1 MVEVWAAQR
10 HGVESTTEEA
20 DQVWQDA
27 MRPSGPP
34 VSMHALGHIEQIVRF
49 LPQVFPY
56 FAGRPWVL
64 IEFERK
70 SLLTCDTP
78 LTLVQGCEVD
88 GTAGRV
94 RVRPGSGQGRRSGQ
108 LAGAQGLKLVR
119 CPGRRRVSAA
129 LAGREIL
136 ALGKVHRGHLVA
148 SCLDRLRRCRL
159 GGELGVPGSRQ
170 RQALVLRR
178 QRRLP
183 RWPRRGRCGEARAA
197 CGR

>member
-1 MVEVWAAQR
+1 
-10 HGVESTTEEA
+10 
-20 DQVWQDA
+20 
-27 MRPSGPP
+27 
-34 VSMHALGHIEQIVRF
+34 MHALGHIEQIVRF

-78 LTLVQGCEVD
+78 LRLVQGCEVD

-94 RVRPGSGQGRRSGQ
+94 GSARVRVRGGVQDNSPGRRDW
-108 LAGAQGLKLVR
+108 LVR

-148 SCLDRLRRCRL
+148 SCLDRLRRCR
-159 GGELGVPGSRQ
+159 GGELGVPALASGKP
-170 RQALVLRR
+170 LVLRR